1 MYLIVYNSKQFLV
14 FLFGVVLW
22 KYALIKENSAYIGTF
37 ITLELKDM
45 MTIKFKRKLIKKI
58 LLILQS

>member
-1 MYLIVYNSKQFLV
+1 MYLIVYNNKQLLV

-22 KYALIKENSAYIGTF
+22 KCALNKENNAFFETF
-37 ITLELKDM
+37 ITLDLKDIM
-45 MTIKFKRKLIKKI
+45 SIKFKRKLIKTI

>member
-1 MYLIVYNSKQFLV
+1 MYLIVYNNKQLLV

-22 KYALIKENSAYIGTF
+22 KYALNKENSTYFGTF
-37 ITLELKDM
+37 ITRELKDM
-45 MTIKFKRKLIKKI
+45 MTIKFKRKLIKTI

>member
-1 MYLIVYNSKQFLV
+1 MYLIVYNNKQLLV

-22 KYALIKENSAYIGTF
+22 NYALNKENSAYFGTF

-45 MTIKFKRKLIKKI
+45 MKIKFKRNLIKTI